1 MVTFVSR
8 LQRVKVSLKP
18 DLIVQP
24 SKTLIYVAFWMAG
37 QKSLMVLLRI
47 EIFLATKPSDTFWK
61 ATEKVLEGFV
71 KIGGNQSK
79 IVSKKSCI
87 LK

>member
-1 MVTFVSR
+1 M
-8 LQRVKVSLKP
+8 SLKP

-47 EIFLATKPSDTFWK
+47 ELFLVAKPPDTFWK
-61 ATEKVLEGFV
+61 ANEKVLDGFV
-71 KIGGNQSK
+71 KNGGK
-79 IVSKKSCI
+79 
-87 LK
+87 

>member
-1 MVTFVSR
+1 
-8 LQRVKVSLKP
+8 
-18 DLIVQP
+18 
-24 SKTLIYVAFWMAG
+24 MAG

-47 EIFLATKPSDTFWK
+47 ELFLVAKPSDTFWK

-71 KIGGNQSK
+71 KIRGNQSK
-79 IVSKKSCI
+79 ILSKKLCI